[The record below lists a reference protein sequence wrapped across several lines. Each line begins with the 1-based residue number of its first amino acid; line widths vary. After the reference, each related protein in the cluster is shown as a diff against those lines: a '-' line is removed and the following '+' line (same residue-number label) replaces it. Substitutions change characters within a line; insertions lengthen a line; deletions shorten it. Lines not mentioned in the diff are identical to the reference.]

1 MQSLT
6 QHTEV
11 STLIQ
16 NEYCV
21 TNNQQHWLTGM
32 PLKVCRWLMAAGK
45 RPVPFRTR
53 KLSPPAPM
61 VLHSGGC
68 GRVGYRRPNNFKH
81 STPHTTKVCGVL
93 FVMPRGTC
101 TPRGWNEFVIS
112 ARFSGVCPG
121 GGNSITTSFHHTT
134 TTPPPQPVCRADTV
148 TRPHHTPST
157 RRKRGLRGP
166 RLGGMSAPEQ
176 QDSNGASAI

>member
-6 QHTEV
+6 QHTNV

-93 FVMPRGTC
+93 LSCPGARHLM
-101 TPRGWNEFVIS
+101 GWNEFVIS

-121 GGNSITTSFHHTT
+121 GGDPITTSFHHTT
-134 TTPPPQPVCRADTV
+134 RS
-148 TRPHHTPST
+148 RHTLPSFV
-157 RRKRGLRGP
+157 KV
-166 RLGGMSAPEQ
+166 
-176 QDSNGASAI
+176 